1 MFLVAVAFDLAPS
14 VAWCASP
21 PPPRRITTHPPSR
34 RLQAYFG
41 EGFDE
46 DAIRNHFTL
55 VYELMDETMDFGY
68 PQNCAIEVLRQY
80 INLGTVQQVP

>member
-1 MFLVAVAFDLAPS
+1 MAWRGGAFCCPHNYI
-14 VAWCASP
+14 
-21 PPPRRITTHPPSR
+21 ITEFTPHCTT
-34 RLQAYFG
+34 QAYFG
-41 EGFDE
+41 EQFDE

-80 INLGTVQQVP
+80 INLGTVQQVRWGGCV